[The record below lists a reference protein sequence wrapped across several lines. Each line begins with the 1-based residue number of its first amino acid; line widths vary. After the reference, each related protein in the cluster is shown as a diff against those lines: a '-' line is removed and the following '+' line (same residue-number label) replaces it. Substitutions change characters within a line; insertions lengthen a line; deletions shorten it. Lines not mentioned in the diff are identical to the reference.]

1 MTEDKKGIL
10 RLSFVEK
17 ELFESAPS
25 DLNSYNKDDIA
36 RVLRPTLALFR
47 QYDIEFAPGGDAEA
61 EGEFR
66 NMLMSSGYL
75 PKKDS
80 LARVAILLSYI
91 PTNLVALSRADAT
104 VKSLWRSLLMGS
116 TRSYADVS
124 ASLGRELAMVFGS
137 SRRWPWRRLR

>member
-1 MTEDKKGIL
+1 
-10 RLSFVEK
+10 
-17 ELFESAPS
+17 
-25 DLNSYNKDDIA
+25 
-36 RVLRPTLALFR
+36 
-47 QYDIEFAPGGDAEA
+47 
-61 EGEFR
+61 
-66 NMLMSSGYL
+66 MLMSSGYL

-104 VKSLWRSLLMGS
+104 GEVAVALLLMGS

-124 ASLGRELAMVFGS
+124 ASLGREPAMVVVCRAALCA